1 MNTEKIIDAIN
12 QINDNLTAYSLDDFI
27 KAIDETIKHESKVTG
42 ASVKVVSTSYAKAFQ
57 VIDDAKDEA
66 TREMEP
72 IILWFNSYG
81 HDYFMTFNMYNYYM
95 IMYLTDNNHQ
105 LALSVNRKLM
115 ELKQQAVKL
124 GIIKKMNNM

>member
-27 KAIDETIKHESKVTG
+27 KVIDETIKHEAKVTG
-42 ASVKVVSTSYAKAFQ
+42 ESVKTVSISYGKAFQ
-57 VIDDAKDEA
+57 TIDDAKDEA
-66 TREMEP
+66 TRGMKP

-81 HDYFMTFNMYNYYM
+81 HYYFITFNMYDYYM
-95 IMYLTDNNHQ
+95 IMYLTNDNHQ

-115 ELKQQAVKL
+115 ELKEQALKL
-124 GIIKKMNNM
+124 GIINQLQN

>member
-27 KAIDETIKHESKVTG
+27 QVIDETIKHEAKVTG
-42 ASVKVVSTSYAKAFQ
+42 ASVKAVSTSYGKAFRA
-57 VIDDAKDEA
+57 IDDAKEEA
-66 TREMEP
+66 NRGMEP

-81 HDYFMTFNMYNYYM
+81 HYYFMTFNMYDYYM
-95 IMYLTDNNHQ
+95 IMDLTNNNHE

-115 ELKQQAVKL
+115 ELKEQALKL
-124 GIIKKMNNM
+124 GIVSEDE

>member
-27 KAIDETIKHESKVTG
+27 KVIDETIKYEAEVTG
-42 ASVKVVSTSYAKAFQ
+42 ESVKTVSTSYGKAFQ

-66 TREMEP
+66 TREMKP
-72 IILWFNSYG
+72 IILWFHSCG
-81 HDYFMTFNMYNYYM
+81 HDYFITFNMYSYYM
-95 IMYLTDNNHQ
+95 IMDLTDNNHE

-115 ELKQQAVKL
+115 ELKKQALKL
-124 GIIKKMNNM
+124 GIVRKDE

>member
-12 QINDNLTAYSLDDFI
+12 QISDNLTAYSLDDFI
-27 KAIDETIKHESKVTG
+27 KVIDETIKHEAKVTG
-42 ASVKVVSTSYAKAFQ
+42 ASVKAVSTSYDKAFQ

-66 TREMEP
+66 TRGMKP

-81 HDYFMTFNMYNYYM
+81 HDYFMTFNMYDYYM
-95 IMYLTDNNHQ
+95 IMYLTNDNHE

-115 ELKQQAVKL
+115 ELKKQAVKL
-124 GIIKKMNNM
+124 GIIKKDE